1 MKTVLFIAL
10 AFGVIVASFVF
21 EPAGCRR
28 NRRSSQSDLPT
39 IRMQLGG
46 DTFTL
51 EVANTE
57 AARQYG
63 LMHRDS
69 MPSGHGM
76 LFVFSEEQRQ
86 SFWMKNTRI
95 PLDIIFVDAAGKVV
109 SIHPMKPYDL
119 RSTRSDAPAKYAI
132 EINQGR
138 AKEAGVK
145 PGDQLK
151 IPQGIEAR

>member
-1 MKTVLFIAL
+1 MKTALLIAF

-21 EPAGCRR
+21 EPSGCRR
-28 NRRSSQSDLPT
+28 KPSQSDLPT
-39 IRMQLGG
+39 VRMQLGG

-69 MPSGHGM
+69 MPSDHGM
-76 LFVFSEEQRQ
+76 LFVFAEEQRQ

-95 PLDIIFVDAAGKVV
+95 PLDIIFVDASGKVV
-109 SIHPMKPYDL
+109 SIHQMKPYDL
-119 RSTRSDAPAKYAI
+119 RSTRSDGPAKYAI

>member
-1 MKTVLFIAL
+1 MKTALLIAL

-28 NRRSSQSDLPT
+28 NKPSQSDLPT
-39 IRMQLGG
+39 IRVQLGG

-69 MPSGHGM
+69 MPSDHGM
-76 LFVFSEEQRQ
+76 LFVFAEEQRQ

-109 SIHPMKPYDL
+109 SIHQM
-119 RSTRSDAPAKYAI
+119 
-132 EINQGR
+132 
-138 AKEAGVK
+138 
-145 PGDQLK
+145 
-151 IPQGIEAR
+151 